1 MELRN
6 WVQSKFGG
14 TGSNSLLD
22 ESQYSSTDLRK
33 DITKL
38 EHSLKQQEKEMDE
51 HHRKY
56 KELLKEG
63 ANASELERKKYAQK
77 AKFEKKK
84 YAVKK
89 KKYRASSI
97 KYGTLLSVQG
107 MREIMDLQD
116 TDDLAIDE
124 QLEDADVDEL
134 QGQIMERMAAFGV
147 EMEDMQEIQEALDI
161 PIMEDNLATDTS
173 EEEEIMEQMA
183 ASDISAEQVD
193 IDAGTDIDLGDT
205 DLDDDLDIGDI
216 DETELEV

>member
-6 WVQSKFGG
+6 WVKTKFGG
-14 TGSNSLLD
+14 TDSTALLD
-22 ESQYSSTDLRK
+22 ESQYGSTALRK
-33 DITKL
+33 DLTKL

-63 ANASELERKKYAQK
+63 ANASEIERKKYAQK

-84 YAVKK
+84 YAIKK

-116 TDDLAIDE
+116 SDDLAIDQ
-124 QLEDADVDEL
+124 QLEDADAAEL
-134 QGQIMERMAAFGV
+134 QSQIVERMAAFGV
-147 EMEDMQEIQEALDI
+147 EMEDVQEIQEALDV
-161 PIMEDNLATDTS
+161 PLMDDSLATDTS
-173 EEEEIMEQMA
+173 EEEAIMAQMA

-193 IDAGTDIDLGDT
+193 IESEDDVDLGAT
-205 DLDDDLDIGDI
+205 DVEADVDVGEIDDP
-216 DETELEV
+216 ELEV

>member
-6 WVQSKFGG
+6 WVQTKFGG
-14 TGSNSLLD
+14 TDGNALLD
-22 ESQYSSTDLRK
+22 ESQYGSTALRK

-84 YAVKK
+84 YSIKK

-116 TDDLAIDE
+116 TEDLAIDE
-124 QLEDADVDEL
+124 QLDDADVSEL

-147 EMEDMQEIQEALDI
+147 EMEDMQEIQDALDV
-161 PIMEDNLATDTS
+161 PLMDDDLATDTS

-193 IDAGTDIDLGDT
+193 IDAETDVDLGDT
-205 DLDDDLDIGDI
+205 DLEEDLDVGEI
-216 DETELEV
+216 DDTELEV